1 MLDGVL
7 VVDATVHGFNF
18 GIENAKEPFVG
29 AIVEHLSRGDSRI
42 GTALGTQM
50 YDRTSEEFKGA
61 FGHQPTLLEE
71 ALFVESQTDIACYH
85 GVPLYGVFLD
95 GSSPI
100 WIGEKIAERFP
111 HRMFVYADLA
121 PTLPNALEYIDD
133 VAARPATIGV
143 KFYPVDLVDGRVRTV
158 RMDMDDVMPL
168 IQRCQDRGIKNIGV
182 HKAVPFGGPLTR
194 DLYDLADMRS
204 AIEAF
209 PDLTFEIVHG
219 GFAFMEETAFLFG
232 KYDNVT
238 INLETNPM
246 MAFMN
251 APKFADMMGG
261 LLATGKHDKIFFATG
276 TTGVHPR
283 PVMEAFRDF
292 QMPPSM
298 PKLTDDMKAGIFGA
312 NFARHH
318 GWNIADLTAKC
329 AADQYGL
336 ERATLGHPWGPIHR
350 ARTAAAYAAPKAAI
364 DAPMALGEAAGA
376 GVGGA

>member
-7 VVDATVHGFNF
+7 IVDATVHGFNF
-18 GIENAKEPFVG
+18 GVENGKEPFVNMVVDG
-29 AIVEHLSRGDSRI
+29 LSGSDPRI
-42 GTALGTQM
+42 YSSLGTQI
-50 YDRTSEEFKGA
+50 YNRTPAEFRA
-61 FGHQPTLLEE
+61 AYTYQPGLLEE
-71 ALFVESQTDIACYH
+71 ALFVESHTDIACYH
-85 GVPLYGVFLD
+85 GVPLYGVFFD

-100 WIGEKIAERFP
+100 WIGEKIAERLP

-158 RMDMDDVMPL
+158 RMDMDDVLPL
-168 IQRCQDRGIKNIGV
+168 IQRCKDRGITNIAV
-182 HKAVPFGGPLTR
+182 HKAVPFGGPLGR
-194 DLYDLADMRS
+194 DLYDLADMRP

-246 MAFMN
+246 MAFVN

-261 LLATGKHDKIFFATG
+261 LLATGKHHKVFFATG

-283 PVMEAFRDF
+283 PIIEGFRKF
-292 QMPPSM
+292 QMPQGM
-298 PKLTDDMKAGIFGA
+298 PQLTDEMKEGIFGM
-312 NFARHH
+312 NFAKHH
-318 GWNIADLTAKC
+318 GWDVDALKAAC

-336 ERATLGHPWGPIHR
+336 TRDTLGQPWGPIHR
-350 ARTAAAYAAPKAAI
+350 ARVGAA
-364 DAPMALGEAAGA
+364 
-376 GVGGA
+376 